1 MGFVLKGRAVLSLQN
16 AALLLECS
24 SSPQQP
30 NPNPALCPAE
40 CLPRANPHV
49 VKHHLLLGNNH
60 NFIQICLLEGIPVCQ
75 GLTLFPFLFWA
86 EIAKPTVSSLP
97 PFSQPLSRC
106 VSFTDRLIEFDF
118 LWSRGLACSLTCM
131 LLFSLA
137 LHPSRP

>member
-1 MGFVLKGRAVLSLQN
+1 MLLCFWN
-16 AALLLECS
+16 ARPHHS
-24 SSPQQP
+24 
-30 NPNPALCPAE
+30 NP
-40 CLPRANPHV
+40 
-49 VKHHLLLGNNH
+49 
-60 NFIQICLLEGIPVCQ
+60 IQIRPCARLSVCPMQILMWSSISCCLEIITTSYRSACLREIPVCQ

-118 LWSRGLACSLTCM
+118 LWSRGLACSLTCT

-137 LHPSRP
+137 LHPSHPQHLPQPVLY